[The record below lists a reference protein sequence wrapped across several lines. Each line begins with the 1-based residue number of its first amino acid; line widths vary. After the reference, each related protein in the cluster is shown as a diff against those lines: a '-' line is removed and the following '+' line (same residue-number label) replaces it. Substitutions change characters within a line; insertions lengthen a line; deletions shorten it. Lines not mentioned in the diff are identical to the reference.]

1 MKKILCLFAI
11 ALAVISCN
19 EKDAPFEPPPLRGT
33 ARINGSFTTFTAT
46 ELRVFLVNNFLRNKV
61 ILSRDNGFKIE
72 IDFWG
77 NSKGIYGPFL
87 NDTLPRA
94 RFFDGS
100 GRIYEATTGFVN
112 ISNYRSSEGEYDL
125 SGTFEFNAEFELN
138 DTTILPVVIR
148 DGGFANVKNVQ

>member
-1 MKKILCLFAI
+1 MNKIIGLLALTFAI
-11 ALAVISCN
+11 ISCN
-19 EKDAPFEPPPLRGT
+19 NDESTFEPPPLRAT
-33 ARINGSFTTFTAT
+33 ARINGGFTTFTAT

-87 NDTLPRA
+87 TDTLPRA
-94 RFFDGS
+94 RFFDGT

-112 ISNYRSSEGEYDL
+112 ISNYRSTEGQYNL
-125 SGTFEFNAEFELN
+125 SGTFEFEAEYELN
-138 DTTILPVVIR
+138 DTTIIPLIVK